1 MRQCVEKSQEDEGC
15 DDDDDEDEENEGA
28 EGSIAENGDQEEVK

>member
-15 DDDDDEDEENEGA
+15 DDDDEDEENEGA
-28 EGSIAENGDQEEVK
+28 EGSIAENGDEEEVK